1 MNSLTFLG
9 TGTSSGVPFIGC
21 PCEVCTSTDS
31 KDQRLRSSVLVQT
44 PECEILVDTGP
55 DLRQQL
61 LQHTPKSIDA
71 IFYTHEHRDHTAGLD
86 DTRPYYF
93 KQQKNLKLYGN
104 QDVEKSLLRDYHYAF
119 GDNVYPGAPSFD
131 YKVIAPLDEIL
142 VNNLCIKAL
151 EVHHG
156 KLDILG
162 YLFNN
167 TVAYITD
174 ASALNAAT
182 IKALEGVDILII
194 NALRIEKHH
203 SHFNLDEAL
212 QMIDRLKPKKTY
224 LTHISHLLGKHGA
237 IEKTL
242 PKGVKMAYD
251 GLKINF

>member
-21 PCEVCTSTDS
+21 PCNVCTSTDT

-44 PECEILVDTGP
+44 AECEVLVDSGP

-61 LQHTPKSIDA
+61 LQHTPNAIDG

-93 KQQKNLKLYGN
+93 KQQKNIKLFGN
-104 QDVEKSLLRDYHYAF
+104 EDVEKSLLRDYHYAF

-131 YKVIAPLDEIL
+131 YKVLQPLDVERI
-142 VNNLCIKAL
+142 NNLSIKAL

-156 KLDILG
+156 KMDILG
-162 YLFNN
+162 YSFNN
-167 TVAYITD
+167 TLAYITD
-174 ASALNAAT
+174 ASALSEAT
-182 IKALEGVDILII
+182 IKELTGIETLII

-212 QMIDRLKPKKTY
+212 QMIERLNPKKTY
-224 LTHISHLLGKHGA
+224 LTHISHLLGKHNA
-237 IEKTL
+237 IESIL
-242 PKGVKMAYD
+242 PKNVHMAYD